1 MGHGNQPTTIQIL
14 SIKTNI
20 YKIIKST
27 TIENGLK
34 RALSTGDFGIK
45 HSANNTKVGVAQVL
59 SRLTYASSLS
69 HTRRI
74 STPIDKSGKLIPPAH
89 ASQFQLG
96 ILMPCRNTRRTV
108 GWCC

>member
-1 MGHGNQPTTIQIL
+1 MQKQVIREINTGSWKSTEDYINIIN
-14 SIKTNI
+14 KTNI

-27 TIENGLK
+27 TIENGIK

-69 HTRRI
+69 HSRRI
-74 STPIDKSGKLIPPAH
+74 H
-89 ASQFQLG
+89 AN
-96 ILMPCRNTRRTV
+96 R
-108 GWCC
+108 